1 MKNNDTELIRLT
13 LDGDEKAFA
22 KLVEKYQKPVQ
33 AIVWRK
39 IGDFH
44 IAEEIT
50 QDVFLKAYQKLGSL
64 KKPQSFA
71 SWLYVSASR
80 RCLAWQRKKR
90 LPTIP
95 FDETKSTEDQDATY
109 SQYFIEENQR
119 ISEETQRDVV
129 KTLLAKLPESERT
142 VITLHYFSEM
152 SSSEIGAFLGVSAN
166 TIRSRLRRAQQRL
179 QKEEHMIREALEH
192 FQITPNL
199 TENIMQE
206 ISRLKPIPSNSKPII
221 PWVVAASTAVI
232 IALMLGIGSQFL
244 AQFQKPYSFDPQ
256 AETTIE
262 LVDSSLVL
270 NLEQKQ
276 ETRNQVGRTNAVG
289 DNNSNGQKQDD
300 VTLAAAQDNEVDVS
314 SNKQQW
320 ISVTPIKGSTV
331 SNILATPEG
340 EIYVLGDE
348 RHFYKLN
355 ADGSEWK
362 LLFDLGALET
372 SGWGA
377 HSAMVKW
384 ENTLYVL
391 LYNELFSSTDD
402 GKTWNLL
409 YTWDE
414 HLLPKSI
421 VGTEKALY
429 VGFSFGFS
437 SRVIKS
443 EDNGKTWKTVSDG
456 LDGKIFKIINMKN
469 ILFAA
474 TDKGLFRLKGAIW
487 EGVELPDPTA
497 GQILSVATAGEKLF
511 VAAGFSHNV
520 IRPGSVYDG
529 QEQGWWIFRSDDRGN
544 TWKEITPTNGW
555 SQKTRQIGIT
565 LLAAG
570 ETLIAMADGTI
581 PIDGGD
587 TWLPIVYGVQTG
599 IGMVR
604 STDGGDTWLPIDS
617 SLNLPYFRPAVTPKE
632 RTFYIVS
639 SDGLQRS
646 TDDGKSW
653 DKVYIPQEKER
664 TPNRSPIGDLIV
676 FRKGDK
682 QHSTLASIYARYGR
696 SDFRN
701 GEIAETADNGKSW
714 QTIEMEIPSVPESE
728 SIAQPSISQIVKSNG
743 EIYAKGADN
752 IGSERITLYRVS
764 QEDRGLVP
772 IQDIPIFDGTSLKHY
787 HLFFKYEKRSEDALL
802 AYQKLAKENPF
813 GAAQFFKM
821 LNEKHPDRETVLQ
834 QVNGLFDVAFW
845 GPFAVSNDTFYME
858 YNFKL
863 FRWTIGEKEWHDT
876 GLEETAEIELGFPR
890 KYLKLA
896 VSGDTVYVGKRDGH
910 LVVSFDRGD
919 NWTDLTSALPFHVN
933 TFKDIVVDG
942 MKAYVATD
950 AGIIRTS
957 DGKSWNT
964 ITDAAG
970 TNLIMERLAVD
981 DTVLYGVTMD
991 TGIYRMENGNWRQ
1004 VVSEIP
1010 DNVTSLAVSGDT
1022 IYIGTEYNEMLHYTF
1037 EE

>member
-192 FQITPNL
+192 FQFTPDL
-199 TENIMQE
+199 TDNIMKE
-206 ISRLKPIPSNSKPII
+206 ISRIKPIPSNSKPIF

-244 AQFQKPYSFDPQ
+244 VHFQKPYSLDAQ
-256 AETTIE
+256 AETSIE

-276 ETRNQVGRTNAVG
+276 ETRNQVGRVNAVG
-289 DNNSNGQKQDD
+289 ENNINEQKQDD
-300 VTLAAAQDNEVDVS
+300 VSFAGAQADDVDVS
-314 SNKQQW
+314 KNKRQW
-320 ISVTPIKGSTV
+320 IPATPIKGSPV
-331 SNILATPEG
+331 SNIFATSNG

-348 RHFYKLN
+348 LHFYKLN
-355 ADGSEWK
+355 ADGKEWK
-362 LLFDLGALET
+362 LLCDLGTLET
-372 SGWGA
+372 FGWGSFSPMA
-377 HSAMVKW
+377 KW
-384 ENTLYVL
+384 MNTLYVL
-391 LYNELFSSTDD
+391 PYNELFSSTDD

-409 YTWDE
+409 HSWDE
-414 HLLPKSI
+414 HFGPNSI
-421 VGTEKALY
+421 VGTEQALY
-429 VGFSFGFS
+429 VGFSSG
-437 SRVIKS
+437 VIKS

-456 LDGKIFKIINMKN
+456 LDGKIVKIINIEN

-474 TDKGLFRLKGAIW
+474 TDKGLFRLKGDVW
-487 EGVELPDPTA
+487 VGVELPDPTA
-497 GQILSVATAGEKLF
+497 GRILSVATAGKKLF
-511 VAAGFSHNV
+511 VAAAFSYVV
-520 IRPGSVYDG
+520 IRGPGPVFDAE
-529 QEQGWWIFRSDDRGN
+529 EQGWWIFRSADHGK

-570 ETLIAMADGTI
+570 ETLIAVA
-581 PIDGGD
+581 
-587 TWLPIVYGVQTG
+587 Q
-599 IGMVR
+599 GMVR

-617 SLNLPYFRPAVTPKE
+617 SLTLPFLSPIVTPKE
-632 RTFYIVS
+632 RTFYIAS

-664 TPNRSPIGDLIV
+664 TPIGDLIV
-676 FRKGDK
+676 FGNGDK
-682 QHSTLASIYARYGR
+682 EHSTPTNVYARYGGSHYR
-696 SDFRN
+696 I
-701 GEIAETADNGKSW
+701 GEIAETTDNGKSW
-714 QTIEMEIPSVPESE
+714 QTIEMEIPPVTEGE
-728 SIAQPSISQIVKSNG
+728 KIRQPSISQIVKSDG
-743 EIYAKGADN
+743 EIYAKGAAN
-752 IGSERITLYRVS
+752 NGTTKITLYRVS
-764 QEDRGLVP
+764 QEDRKLVAT
-772 IQDIPIFDGTSLKHY
+772 QDIPIFDGTSLRSY
-787 HLFFKYEKRSEDALL
+787 HMHSKYENLSKAALL
-802 AYQKLAKENPF
+802 AYQKIVNENSF
-813 GAAQFFKM
+813 GAAQFFKV
-821 LNEKHPDRETVLQ
+821 LNEMHPDKLTARR
-834 QVNGLFDVAFW
+834 QVNRLFDVAFW
-845 GPFAVSNDTFYME
+845 GPFAVSADTFYME

-863 FRWTIGEKEWHDT
+863 FRWTTGEKEWHDT
-876 GLEETAEIELGFPR
+876 GLEETTELELGFPTR
-890 KYLKLA
+890 VLKLA
-896 VSGDTVYVGKRDGH
+896 VSGDTVYAGKRDGH

-919 NWTDLTSALPFHVN
+919 NWTDLTPALPFHVN

-970 TNLIMERLAVD
+970 TNLIMQHLAVD

-1010 DNVTSLAVSGDT
+1010 ENVTSLAVSGDT